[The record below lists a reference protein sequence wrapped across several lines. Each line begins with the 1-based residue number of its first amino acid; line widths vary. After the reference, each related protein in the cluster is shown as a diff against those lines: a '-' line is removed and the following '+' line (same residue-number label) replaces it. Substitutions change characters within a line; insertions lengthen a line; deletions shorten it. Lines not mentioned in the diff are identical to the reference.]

1 MHERLLHNPG
11 RDTHADSLWPDD
23 VINAAFWVWAATL
36 GAMIVL
42 TCWLFCFP
50 LG

>member
-1 MHERLLHNPG
+1 MHGNLSHHYSL
-11 RDTHADSLWPDD
+11 DDSSGPLWPDD
-23 VINAAFWVWAATL
+23 VINAAFWVWVAAL
-36 GAMIVL
+36 GGMILL